1 MSASAAS
8 NRRTLWLL
16 FAIAAALFAGSILF
30 IVSRMH

>member
-16 FAIAAALFAGSILF
+16 FAFAASLFAGAILF
-30 IVSRMH
+30 ILSRTH